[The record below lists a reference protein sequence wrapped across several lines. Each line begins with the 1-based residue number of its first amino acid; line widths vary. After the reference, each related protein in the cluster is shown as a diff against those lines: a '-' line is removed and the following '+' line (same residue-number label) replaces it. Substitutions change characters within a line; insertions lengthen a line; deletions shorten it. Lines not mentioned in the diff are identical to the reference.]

1 MLDVM
6 GEQAQLGKPVGSD
19 AEQGKQTFVSL
30 LGLDACTK
38 QVEELTTQAVEALA
52 PFERREFL
60 VWLAQRLAQRSF

>member
-19 AEQGKQTFVSL
+19 AEQGKQTFASL
-30 LGLDACTK
+30 LGLDACAK
-38 QVEELTTQAVEALA
+38 QVEALTTQAVEALA
-52 PFERREFL
+52 SFERREFL